1 MNLSNLQP
9 NTPRK
14 SLKRVGRGGKRGTY
28 SGKGIKGQKS
38 RAGAGIKPGF
48 RGGDNRIWQLFPKQ
62 RGASKKPGGSGVYA
76 KHRFY
81 QLRHSKPLVVN
92 IKEFNK
98 FNDGE
103 TVTPKILFE
112 RGILNRTTQYVKVLG
127 DGELS
132 RKLVFDGFKLSKSAR
147 DKIIKA
153 GGTIEPLINH

>member
-14 SLKRVGRGGKRGTY
+14 STKRVGRGGKRGTF
-28 SGKGIKGQKS
+28 SGKGSKGQKS
-38 RAGAGIKPGF
+38 RAGASVKPGF

-62 RGASKKPGGSGVYA
+62 RGASKKPGRAGNDSPHR

-81 QLRHSKPLVVN
+81 QLRRDKSPVIN
-92 IKEFNK
+92 IEEFNK

-103 TVTPKILFE
+103 TVNPKTLFE
-112 RGILNRTTQYVKVLG
+112 KGILRRVEKEIKILG
-127 DGELS
+127 DGELG
-132 RKLVFDGFKLSKSAR
+132 RKLVFEGFSLSKSAR

-153 GGTIEPLINH
+153 GGTVK